1 MLRPHDGHLRHLG
14 AAKLRTVGAA
24 GVEGAAGRAV
34 NGTGYLSAE
43 RNNGFF
49 VTIMQGKDRPQKG
62 PCIRVERIFGKT
74 AAGERLHHYAEIHHH
89 DPVRKGLDQGQIV
102 ADKQDGKF
110 PLPLES
116 HKQLHQLV
124 LGGDIQGRGSL
135 VTQKHL
141 GFQRQGAGNPKPLAL
156 TPAHGVGIPIQKLLW
171 EFHHFQ

>member
-1 MLRPHDGHLRHLG
+1 M
-14 AAKLRTVGAA
+14 RTQF
-24 GVEGAAGRAV
+24 RRR
-34 NGTGYLSAE
+34 T
-43 RNNGFF
+43 
-49 VTIMQGKDRPQKG
+49 
-62 PCIRVERIFGKT
+62 
-74 AAGERLHHYAEIHHH
+74 RLDNLPKIHHH
-89 DPVRKGLDQGQIV
+89 DPVRKGLDQGQIM